1 VVWLVA
7 AVKDVV
13 MGEGA
18 GGAVAVAV
26 AEAAHLNKIPQSWT
40 SGS

>member
-7 AVKDVV
+7 AVKDAV